1 MKSYECPRCVDIG
14 IQFVTTNKESYDRHL
29 NEHHI
34 EDDIKMKAVIHA
46 MLGDTKIYR
55 GEKKK

>member
-14 IQFVTTNKESYDRHL
+14 IQFVTTNKDSYDKHL
-29 NEHHI
+29 NEHHT

-46 MLGDTKIYR
+46 MLGDKVYR
-55 GEKKK
+55 E